1 MSDNAIITKYRGRPK
16 GATSLTEI
24 TLADLMNKVGGDMN
38 ATIVVGRVWLAKRS
52 CAVSEPVSAPPI
64 AAQNTGIP
72 QEIEDQLREEEPKI
86 EFSIS

>member
-24 TLADLMNKVGGDMN
+24 ALADLVNKVGGDMN

-52 CAVSEPVSAPPI
+52 CAISQPVASAP
-64 AAQNTGIP
+64 AVAQDADIP
-72 QEIEDQLREEEPKI
+72 KEIEDQLREEEPKI